1 MAHPTWSVQDA
12 KNRFSEV
19 VEAARRKPQTV
30 TKHGK
35 PAVVVVAADEYERL
49 RAPRSGA
56 GTIVRRTSACHTAG
70 RRRIPA
76 ASSPSAGP
84 RPLMYL
90 IDTVVLSELRK
101 PQRDARLA
109 AWVARQRTTDLFVS
123 VVTIGEIERG
133 IARQRATDPDFA
145 AALAA
150 WLDRVLALYGERVL
164 PFDLQIARRWGQ
176 LSAALGNDSADLMI
190 SATALEHGL
199 TVVTRNVSDFEP
211 TGVATLNPFG
221 SRPSRKR

>member
-1 MAHPTWSVQDA
+1 
-12 KNRFSEV
+12 
-19 VEAARRKPQTV
+19 
-30 TKHGK
+30 
-35 PAVVVVAADEYERL
+35 
-49 RAPRSGA
+49 
-56 GTIVRRTSACHTAG
+56 
-70 RRRIPA
+70 
-76 ASSPSAGP
+76 
-84 RPLMYL
+84 MYL

-109 AWVARQRTTDLFVS
+109 AWVERQRTTDLFVS

-133 IARQRATDPDFA
+133 IARQRRTDSDFA

-150 WLDRVLALYGERVL
+150 WLDRVLAIYGERIL

-211 TGVATLNPFG
+211 TGVATVNPFD